1 MRFPFHLIIVPWNK
15 WVITDDYDL
24 DCPPRSSV
32 PDSEE
37 KPPLTHPHTPL
48 WIYSLGGRGRHT
60 MEQWP
65 QFEIIY
71 KERLEWVLHI
81 MHCVLTRSVMS
92 DSATPW
98 TVSCQAPL
106 SMGIL
111 QARILEWVA
120 IPYSRRS
127 SQPRY
132 QTQVSPMASRFSII
146 KGVVKK
152 IIWSGVVKN
161 GFRNKIRVFLLEYT
175 FCCTTKWISY
185 MCTCVTCLLDL
196 PPKPHPSPAHLGDH
210 KVPSWAPVLFS
221 SFPLA
226 ISLMYGSV
234 YVPISVPQFI
244 PPTSPTMSSPLF
256 RVCISLPALQIDS

>member
-1 MRFPFHLIIVPWNK
+1 MNPSKFLFGLCVFLSHPFFFISVPWYLKLILTFSHHEKFFQMRFPFHLIIVPWNK

-81 MHCVLTRSVMS
+81 TRCVLSCSVMS
-92 DSATPW
+92 DSATLW

-127 SQPRY
+127 SQPR
-132 QTQVSPMASRFSII
+132 
-146 KGVVKK
+146 
-152 IIWSGVVKN
+152 
-161 GFRNKIRVFLLEYT
+161 
-175 FCCTTKWISY
+175 
-185 MCTCVTCLLDL
+185 D
-196 PPKPHPSPAHLGDH
+196 KPR
-210 KVPSWAPVLFS
+210 
-221 SFPLA
+221 
-226 ISLMYGSV
+226 
-234 YVPISVPQFI
+234 
-244 PPTSPTMSSPLF
+244 SPTWQADSP
-256 RVCISLPALQIDS
+256 